1 MKLAKFFWSVGS
13 LLINV
18 VIVTYVM
25 LMRGMPGDRQA
36 VYRYM
41 NEHWETF
48 GGHWKAELLLMAMI
62 AVGAFYFAIHFR
74 KFSWVLITV
83 GQLVLLFLYPI
94 MLGGYRGTPLE
105 LAEMANQIASTVFL
119 FGNIL
124 FFLGVFYLYREDR
137 LLPQWLRA
145 TAMVLSAIFTAA
157 ATVAYVGI
165 MNWQQLIVVA
175 PVANIIYLI
184 NAYYGLKLQPEKVIS

>member
-1 MKLAKFFWSVGS
+1 MKLAKFFWSLGS

-18 VIVTYVM
+18 VVVTYVM
-25 LMRGMPGDRQA
+25 LMRQVPGDRQA

-48 GGHWKAELLLMAMI
+48 GGHWKAEFLLMAMI
-62 AVGAFYFAIHFR
+62 AVGAFYFAVHFR
-74 KFSWVLITV
+74 KFSWILITV
-83 GQLVLLFLYPI
+83 GQMVLLFLYPI

-105 LAEMANQIASTVFL
+105 LAEMANQIATTVFL
-119 FGNIL
+119 FGNML

-137 LLPQWLRA
+137 LLPKWLRA
-145 TAMVLSAIFTAA
+145 TAMVLSALFTAA
-157 ATVAYVGI
+157 TTVAYTGI
-165 MNWQQLIVVA
+165 LSWQELIVVA

-184 NAYYGLKLQPEKVIS
+184 NAYYGLKLQPEKALS